1 MMLSSLVQS
10 TFRAVPPIHRA
21 GYPFIAGGIVVTI
34 LLWLLWGPL
43 GWIALILTL
52 YMAFFFRD
60 PVRVTP
66 LAPGLVVAPADGR
79 VVAVDHAVP
88 PADLALGSTPLA
100 RVSIFLSVL
109 DVHVNR
115 VPATGRIARIAY
127 RPGAFLNAELDKAS
141 EDNERNA
148 LLIETPR
155 GAVGVVQIA
164 GFVARRIVCSVRQG
178 EDVAIGSRFG
188 LIRFGSRLD
197 VYLPAGT
204 AIRVGVGQRAVGGE
218 TVIAE
223 FGGAETRAGFLSQ

>member
-1 MMLSSLVQS
+1 MLSSLVQS

-21 GYPFIAGGIVVTI
+21 GYPFILGGVVVTI

-43 GWIALILTL
+43 GWIALVLTL

-79 VVAVDHAVP
+79 VTAVDHAVP
-88 PADLALGSTPLA
+88 PADLALGLDPLP

-115 VPATGRIARIAY
+115 APVTGRIARIAY

-141 EDNERNA
+141 EDNERNC
-148 LLIETPR
+148 LVIETPR
-155 GAVGVVQIA
+155 GDVGVVQIA
-164 GFVARRIVCSVRQG
+164 GFVARRIVCSVRRD

-204 AIRVGVGQRAVGGE
+204 ALRVGIGQRAVGGE

-223 FGGAETRAGFLSQ
+223 FGGAEVRAGFLPQ